1 MLLQLLE
8 IYSKEIIIKSDMV
21 TRMLA
26 VAQLKITTNTTL
38 NYLTVE
44 KQYETVIQAQAMESE

>member
-38 NYLTVE
+38 NYLNVE

>member
-26 VAQLKITTNTTL
+26 VAQLKITTKTTL
-38 NYLTVE
+38 NYLNVE

>member
-26 VAQLKITTNTTL
+26 VAQLKITTKTTI
-38 NYLTVE
+38 NYLNVE